1 MKYRHIF
8 LNTKFNKHEFLK
20 IAKLERNNMELTI
33 INEQEVLG
41 KHFTVYGTADEPLF
55 VAKDVAEWIEY
66 DVSSVNKMLDKID
79 EDEKLVGT
87 LFRSGQNREVWFLT
101 ENGLYEVLMQSRKPL
116 AKEFKKK
123 VKEILKSI
131 RKHGLY
137 AIDDLLE
144 NPDMA
149 IAALQKLKEERQ
161 LRLQAQEEVAQKNQI
176 IQELQPKATYYD
188 LVLQNKSLVP
198 ISVIAK
204 DYGMSAKK
212 LNKILHELK
221 VQYKQG
227 STWLLYQKYA
237 GKGYTQSKTHTIDA
251 DYSKMHT
258 YWTQKGRLFLYDLLK
273 NKKGILPLIEQQDVA

>member
-1 MKYRHIF
+1 
-8 LNTKFNKHEFLK
+8 
-20 IAKLERNNMELTI
+20 MELTI

-55 VAKDVAEWIEY
+55 LAKDVAEWIEHSKPSIMV
-66 DVSSVNKMLDKID
+66 DTVD
-79 EDEKLVGT
+79 EDEKLRET
-87 LFRSGQNREVWFLT
+87 IFTSGQNREVWFLT

-149 IAALQKLKEERQ
+149 IAALQKLKEERR
-161 LRLQAQEEVAQKNQI
+161 LRLQAQEEVSQKNQI

-188 LVLQNKSLVP
+188 LILQSESLVA

-212 LNKILHELK
+212 LNSLLHELK

-227 STWLLYQKYA
+227 NTWLLYQKYA
-237 GKGYTQSKTHTIDA
+237 SKGYTQSKTHPIDA
-251 DYSKMHT
+251 ERSKMHT
-258 YWTQKGRLFLYDLLK
+258 YWTQKGRLFIYDLLK
-273 NKKGILPLIEQQDVA
+273 NKKGILPLIEQEDIA

>member
-1 MKYRHIF
+1 
-8 LNTKFNKHEFLK
+8 
-20 IAKLERNNMELTI
+20 MELQI

-41 KHFTVYGTADEPLF
+41 KHFAVYGTADEPLF

-87 LFRSGQNREVWFLT
+87 LFRSGQNREAWFLT

-161 LRLQAQEEVAQKNQI
+161 LRLKAQEEVAQKNQI

-188 LVLQNKSLVP
+188 LVLQNKSLVA

-212 LNKILHELK
+212 LNKILHELEI
-221 VQYKQG
+221 QFKQG
-227 STWLLYQKYA
+227 KTWLLYQKYA

-273 NKKGILPLIEQQDVA
+273 NKKGILPLIEQKDVA

>member
-1 MKYRHIF
+1 
-8 LNTKFNKHEFLK
+8 
-20 IAKLERNNMELTI
+20 MELTI

-55 VAKDVAEWIEY
+55 LAKDVAEWIEHSK
-66 DVSSVNKMLDKID
+66 SSIMIDTVD
-79 EDEKLVGT
+79 EDEKLRET
-87 LFRSGQNREVWFLT
+87 IFTSGQNREVWFLT

-188 LVLQNKSLVP
+188 LVLQNKTLVP

-204 DYGMSAKK
+204 DYGMSATK

-227 STWLLYQKYA
+227 NTWLLYQKYA
-237 GKGYTQSKTHTIDA
+237 SKGYTQSKTHTIDA

-258 YWTQKGRLFLYDLLK
+258 YWTQKGRLFIYDLLK
-273 NKKGILPLIEQQDVA
+273 NQINILPLIEQEEVT

>member
-1 MKYRHIF
+1 M
-8 LNTKFNKHEFLK
+8 NEVFNFHG
-20 IAKLERNNMELTI
+20 
-33 INEQEVLG
+33 QEVRTVTIDNDPYFSNADVCKILDINNPSQALKRLKQDGVITNEVIDGLG
-41 KHFTVYGTADEPLF
+41 RKQDMKFVSESNLYKLIFQSKKKEAEAFTDWVT
-55 VAKDVAEWIEY
+55 
-66 DVSSVNKMLDKID
+66 S
-79 EDEKLVGT
+79 
-87 LFRSGQNREVWFLT
+87 
-101 ENGLYEVLMQSRKPL
+101 EVLP
-116 AKEFKKK
+116 A
-123 VKEILKSI
+123 I

-137 AIDDLLE
+137 AIDDLLN

-188 LVLQNKSLVP
+188 LVLQNKSLVA

-221 VQYKQG
+221 IQFKQG
-227 STWLLYQKYA
+227 KTWLLYQKYA

-273 NKKGILPLIEQQDVA
+273 NKKGILPLIEQKDVA

>member
-1 MKYRHIF
+1 M
-8 LNTKFNKHEFLK
+8 NEVFNFHG
-20 IAKLERNNMELTI
+20 
-33 INEQEVLG
+33 QEVRTVTIDNDPYFSNADVCKILDINNPSQALKRLKQDGVITNEVIDGLG
-41 KHFTVYGTADEPLF
+41 RKQDMKFVSESNLYKLIFQSKKKEAEAFTDWVT
-55 VAKDVAEWIEY
+55 
-66 DVSSVNKMLDKID
+66 S
-79 EDEKLVGT
+79 
-87 LFRSGQNREVWFLT
+87 
-101 ENGLYEVLMQSRKPL
+101 EVLP
-116 AKEFKKK
+116 A
-123 VKEILKSI
+123 I

-161 LRLQAQEEVAQKNQI
+161 LRLKAQEEVAQKNQI

-188 LVLQNKSLVP
+188 LVLQNKSLVA

-221 VQYKQG
+221 IQFKQG
-227 STWLLYQKYA
+227 KTWLLYQKYA

-273 NKKGILPLIEQQDVA
+273 NKKGILPLIEQKDVA

>member
-1 MKYRHIF
+1 
-8 LNTKFNKHEFLK
+8 
-20 IAKLERNNMELTI
+20 MELQI

-41 KHFTVYGTADEPLF
+41 NHFTVYGTADEPLF
-55 VAKDVAEWIEY
+55 LAKDVAEWIEH
-66 DVSSVNKMLDKID
+66 SNPTEMLKSVD
-79 EDEKLVGT
+79 EDEKLT
-87 LFRSGQNREVWFLT
+87 STILRAGQIREVNLLT

-137 AIDDLLE
+137 AIDDLLN

-149 IAALQKLKEERQ
+149 IAALQKLKEERR
-161 LRLQAQEEVAQKNQI
+161 LRLQAQEEIAQKNQI
-176 IQELQPKATYYD
+176 IQELQPKASYYD
-188 LVLQNKSLVP
+188 LVLQNKSLVA

-221 VQYKQG
+221 IQFKQG
-227 STWLLYQKYA
+227 NTWLLYQKYA

-273 NKKGILPLIEQQDVA
+273 NKKGILPLIEQKDVA

>member
-1 MKYRHIF
+1 M
-8 LNTKFNKHEFLK
+8 NEVFNFHG
-20 IAKLERNNMELTI
+20 
-33 INEQEVLG
+33 QEVRTVTIDNDPYFSNADVCKILDINNPSQALKRLKQDGVITNEVIDGLG
-41 KHFTVYGTADEPLF
+41 RKQDMKFVSESNLYKLIFQSKKKEAEAFTDWVT
-55 VAKDVAEWIEY
+55 
-66 DVSSVNKMLDKID
+66 S
-79 EDEKLVGT
+79 
-87 LFRSGQNREVWFLT
+87 
-101 ENGLYEVLMQSRKPL
+101 EVLP
-116 AKEFKKK
+116 A
-123 VKEILKSI
+123 I

-137 AIDDLLE
+137 AIDDLLD

-161 LRLQAQEEVAQKNQI
+161 LRLKAQEEVAQKNQI

-188 LVLQNKSLVP
+188 LVLQNKSLVA

-221 VQYKQG
+221 IQFKQG
-227 STWLLYQKYA
+227 NTWLLYQKYA
-237 GKGYTQSKTHTIDA
+237 GNGYTQSKTHTIDA

-273 NKKGILPLIEQQDVA
+273 NKKGILPLIEQKDVA

>member
-1 MKYRHIF
+1 M
-8 LNTKFNKHEFLK
+8 NEVFNFHG
-20 IAKLERNNMELTI
+20 
-33 INEQEVLG
+33 QEVRTVTIDNDPYFSNADVCKILEINNPSQALKRLKQDGVITNEVIDGLG
-41 KHFTVYGTADEPLF
+41 RKQYMKFVSESNLYKLIFQSKKKEAEAFTDWVT
-55 VAKDVAEWIEY
+55 
-66 DVSSVNKMLDKID
+66 S
-79 EDEKLVGT
+79 
-87 LFRSGQNREVWFLT
+87 
-101 ENGLYEVLMQSRKPL
+101 EVLP
-116 AKEFKKK
+116 A
-123 VKEILKSI
+123 I

-161 LRLQAQEEVAQKNQI
+161 LRLKAQEEVAQKNQI

-188 LVLQNKSLVP
+188 LVLQNKSLVA

-221 VQYKQG
+221 IQFKQG
-227 STWLLYQKYA
+227 ETWLLYQKYA
-237 GKGYTQSKTHTIDA
+237 GEGYTQSKTHTIDA

-273 NKKGILPLIEQQDVA
+273 NKKGILPLIEQKDVA

>member
-1 MKYRHIF
+1 MNEIF
-8 LNTKFNKHEFLK
+8 NFHG
-20 IAKLERNNMELTI
+20 
-33 INEQEVLG
+33 QEVR
-41 KHFTVYGTADEPLF
+41 TMTIDDEPWF
-55 VAKDVAEWIEY
+55 VGKDVAEWIEH
-66 DVSSVNKMLDKID
+66 SNPTEMLKSID
-79 EDEKLVGT
+79 EDEKLT
-87 LFRSGQNREVWFLT
+87 STILRAGQIREVNLLT

-137 AIDDLLE
+137 AIDDLLN

-149 IAALQKLKEERQ
+149 IAALQKLKEERR

-188 LVLQNKSLVP
+188 LVLQNKSLVA

-212 LNKILHELK
+212 MNKILHELK
-221 VQYKQG
+221 IQFKQG
-227 STWLLYQKYA
+227 NTWLLYQKYA

-273 NKKGILPLIEQQDVA
+273 NKKGILPLIEQKEVA

>member
-1 MKYRHIF
+1 M
-8 LNTKFNKHEFLK
+8 NEVFNFHG
-20 IAKLERNNMELTI
+20 
-33 INEQEVLG
+33 QEVRTVTIDNDPYFSNADVCKILDINNPSQALKRLKQDGVITNEVIDGLG
-41 KHFTVYGTADEPLF
+41 RKQDMKFVSESNLYKLIFQSKKKEAEAFTDWVT
-55 VAKDVAEWIEY
+55 
-66 DVSSVNKMLDKID
+66 S
-79 EDEKLVGT
+79 
-87 LFRSGQNREVWFLT
+87 
-101 ENGLYEVLMQSRKPL
+101 EVLP
-116 AKEFKKK
+116 A
-123 VKEILKSI
+123 I

-137 AIDDLLE
+137 AIDDLLN

-188 LVLQNKSLVP
+188 LVLQNKTLVP

-204 DYGMSAKK
+204 DYGMSATK

-237 GKGYTQSKTHTIDA
+237 SKGYTQSKTHTIDA

-273 NKKGILPLIEQQDVA
+273 NKKGILPLIEQKDVA